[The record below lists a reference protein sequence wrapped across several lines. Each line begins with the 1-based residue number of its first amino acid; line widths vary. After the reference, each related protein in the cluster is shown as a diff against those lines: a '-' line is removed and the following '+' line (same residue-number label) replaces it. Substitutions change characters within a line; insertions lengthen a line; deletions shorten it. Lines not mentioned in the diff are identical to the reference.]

1 MSDQLIFIV
10 DDEPVN
16 CEILEKD
23 LRASGRIIESYF
35 SGKDVLEAMK
45 QKTPDLILLD
55 IMMPEMDGFEVCRRI
70 KMNPKFYDI
79 PLIFITA
86 LSDIENKQKGL
97 QLGAVDYII
106 KPFDIF
112 EVRLRVKRQLRM
124 RHLYLQIKR
133 QNEIMREE
141 LMAARKIQINLLPEN
156 DISLPNGYEFFYEYY
171 SCENLGGDFLD
182 ITKLDEDHYMFY
194 ITDVSGHGTAS
205 SLITIYVKEFF
216 HKYVYSEELSPAKL
230 LEDLN
235 KSFMSLKFEGR
246 YLTIFMGILDT
257 KKDILKWSSG
267 GLNTMPF
274 LVNNDEIQEL
284 KNPAFAVG
292 WFDNVKWDDHVTK
305 FTDDSF
311 LILYSDA
318 AIEVK
323 NSEDEQLGINGL
335 KNIIIEN
342 DMQTFPDLNII
353 VNELLDYKEGV
364 SFDDDLTLL
373 CIQKKSVKKMEL

>member
-10 DDEPVN
+10 DDEPIN

-23 LRASGRIIESYF
+23 LKAPGTIIEIYY
-35 SGKDVLEAMK
+35 SGKAVLEAMK
-45 QKTPDLILLD
+45 KKTPDLILLD
-55 IMMPEMDGFEVCRRI
+55 IMMPELDGFEVCRRI
-70 KMNPKFYDI
+70 KINPKFYDI

-141 LMAARKIQINLLPEN
+141 LMAARKIQLNLLPEN
-156 DISLPNGYEFFYEYY
+156 DLELSNGYEFFYEYY
-171 SCENLGGDFLD
+171 PCENLGGDFLD
-182 ITKLDEDHYMFY
+182 ITKLDDDHYIFY

-216 HKYVYSEELSPAKL
+216 HKYKYCDNLSPAKL

-235 KSFMSLKFEGR
+235 KSFISLKFDGR
-246 YLTIFMGILDT
+246 YLTIFLGILDT
-257 KKDILKWSSG
+257 KTDILKWSSG

-274 LVNNDEIQEL
+274 LVNNEEILEL

-292 WFDNVKWDDHVTK
+292 WFDNVKWEDHVAK
-305 FTDDSF
+305 FDDDGF
-311 LILYSDA
+311 LLLYSDA

-323 NSEDEQLGINGL
+323 NDEDEQLGKEGL
-335 KNIIIEN
+335 KNIIVEN
-342 DMQTFPDLNII
+342 DLQRFPDLNII
-353 VNELLDYKEGV
+353 VNELLDYKDGV

-373 CIQKKSVKKMEL
+373 CIRKKSEKI

>member
-1 MSDQLIFIV
+1 MSDQLIFVV
-10 DDEPVN
+10 DDEPIN

-23 LRASGRIIESYF
+23 LRAPGTVIESYY

-45 QKTPDLILLD
+45 NKTPDLILLD
-55 IMMPEMDGFEVCRRI
+55 IMMPELDGFEVCRRI
-70 KMNPKFYDI
+70 KINPKFYDV

-86 LSDIENKQKGL
+86 LSDLEHKQKGL

-124 RHLYLQIKR
+124 RHLYLQIKK

-141 LMAARKIQINLLPEN
+141 LMAARKIQLNLLPEN
-156 DISLPNGYEFFYEYY
+156 DLSLANDYEFFYEYY
-171 SCENLGGDFLD
+171 PCENLGGDFLD
-182 ITKLDEDHYMFY
+182 ITKLDDDHYIFY

-216 HKYVYSEELSPAKL
+216 HKFKYSEELSPAKL
-230 LEDLN
+230 LEALN
-235 KSFMSLKFEGR
+235 KSFISLRFEGR
-246 YLTIFMGILDT
+246 YLTIFLGILDT
-257 KKDILKWSSG
+257 KNDILQWSSA

-274 LVNNDEIQEL
+274 LINKKEIVEL

-292 WFDNVKWDDHVTK
+292 WFDNVKWEDHIVK
-305 FTDDSF
+305 FDEEGF
-311 LILYSDA
+311 LLLYSDA

-323 NSEDEQLGINGL
+323 NEDEEQLGKNGL

-342 DMQTFPDLNII
+342 DMLKFPDLNII
-353 VNELLDYKEGV
+353 VNELLDYKQGV

-373 CIQKKSVKKMEL
+373 CIKKNNK